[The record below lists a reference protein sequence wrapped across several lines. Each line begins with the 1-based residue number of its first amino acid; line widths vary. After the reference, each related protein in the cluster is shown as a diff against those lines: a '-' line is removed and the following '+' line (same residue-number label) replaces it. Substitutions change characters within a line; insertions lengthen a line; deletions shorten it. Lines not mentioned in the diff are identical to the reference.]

1 MLGRCRLGA
10 AAGPLTRCRVPA
22 TEASTG
28 EVTAALSGWPHAA
41 DGTTPFTVGR
51 LINHG
56 RFVQRGLAAMDPCP
70 PPPGDCHTEREGS
83 PGWRREK
90 PVRGSASER
99 FKGRR
104 GAGVG
109 GGPHPRNPRGSGS
122 AACRASA
129 PRPLHQPG
137 SLRSGSAGPW
147 GFSHWGLA
155 GARSC
160 CTRKCVLPAG
170 NGAASTGPAAE
181 AWAGG
186 TRPGPSFPTLV
197 SPACCSL
204 VQTADA
210 PSKNRPEGRTQH
222 KHRDSSLRTGPRGPV
237 PRTPNQKRFLLLR
250 AGVSF

>member
-28 EVTAALSGWPHAA
+28 EVTAALSGRPHAA

-109 GGPHPRNPRGSGS
+109 G
-122 AACRASA
+122 RAS
-129 PRPLHQPG
+129 
-137 SLRSGSAGPW
+137 SME
-147 GFSHWGLA
+147 
-155 GARSC
+155 
-160 CTRKCVLPAG
+160 PAG
-170 NGAASTGPAAE
+170 FGK
-181 AWAGG
+181 
-186 TRPGPSFPTLV
+186 R
-197 SPACCSL
+197 C
-204 VQTADA
+204 
-210 PSKNRPEGRTQH
+210 
-222 KHRDSSLRTGPRGPV
+222 V
-237 PRTPNQKRFLLLR
+237 PRLGAQTPSPTRFAAQRERGALGFLSLGPGRGQELLHR
-250 AGVSF
+250 KMCPSGGQRGG